1 MTAADSAAISAAN
14 TLMLFEKARG
24 DKRTEMVQRVHHNPL
39 LIRAALIR
47 DSI

>member
-1 MTAADSAAISAAN
+1 MTATDSAAIPAAN

-24 DKRTEMVQRVHHNPL
+24 DKRTEMAQRVHHNPL
-39 LIRAALIR
+39 LIRATLIR